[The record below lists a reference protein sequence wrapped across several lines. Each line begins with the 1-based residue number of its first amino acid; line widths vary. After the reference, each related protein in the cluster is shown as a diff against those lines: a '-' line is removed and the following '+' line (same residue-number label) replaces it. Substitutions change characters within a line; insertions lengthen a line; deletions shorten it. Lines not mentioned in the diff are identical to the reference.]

1 MLKNLFKNKDKKIGF
16 YTTLI
21 FHLVALIVLLSASI
35 GRVMERE
42 DSFVLDFTG
51 YEELEKQIKALQVKE
66 RAEKE
71 VERLLSGED
80 QARVRDEYRNV
91 AVDRSGSRLKDDR
104 FKNPSQVYEEAEEL
118 QRRLDESRR
127 RAEMEQGSDELLQ
140 TRKKNSEK
148 GEESYRGPSV
158 ISYSL
163 NGRKSLSLPVPVY
176 KCYAGGD
183 VSVRITVNRK
193 GYVVAAS
200 VIAGA
205 SSADECLV
213 RAAIDAARRSR
224 FRASL
229 SAPEKETGEIVYRF
243 IAQ

>member
-1 MLKNLFKNKDKKIGF
+1 MLKNLFKNRDRKIGL
-16 YTTLI
+16 YATLI
-21 FHLVALIVLLSASI
+21 FHLVVLVLLLSASI
-35 GRVMERE
+35 SRVMERE

-51 YEELEKQIKALQVKE
+51 YEELEREIKALQVKE
-66 RAEKE
+66 KAEEE
-71 VERLLSGED
+71 VERLLSGK
-80 QARVRDEYRNV
+80 AKAGGEYRNV
-91 AVDRSGSRLKDDR
+91 AVEKSGSQLKDDR

-127 RAEMEQGSDELLQ
+127 RAEMEQGSDELIQ
-140 TRKKNSEK
+140 AGKKDSGS
-148 GEESYRGPSV
+148 GEESYKGPSV

-163 NGRKSLSLPVPVY
+163 NGRKALSLPVPVY

-213 RAAIDAARRSR
+213 RAAVDAARRSR

-229 SAPEKETGEIVYRF
+229 SAPEKEMGEIVYRF